1 LPDPILRRRTPV
13 SDPDAPPVSST
24 DWMQRL
30 TRLRIA
36 SIDRDWLFAIA
47 LAFAVG
53 VSVWFGR
60 SIRDFFSPAAAN
72 VLVPAFS
79 GQTQTDALTEAGR
92 LKLKAVVVAQ
102 QPSDRYPKDVVM
114 AQQPVPGSRVREGR
128 QISLIVSRG
137 VTISAMPDVR
147 FESLREAGLDLA
159 HVKVQLAKTTLV
171 ANDDIPANHV
181 VDQNP
186 PPNTAVREGT
196 QVTLSLSRGPSG
208 GIKVPNFAGDDVDFA
223 RLEAQRE
230 KIHLGQI
237 VWTPFGPNGP
247 PRGRIVRQSPAA
259 GSTIDPFDTVSLQV
273 SAGPTQYGYLI
284 RQVHA
289 TATVPARDSAANV
302 RLEVRDDTGTWNV
315 YNGYAQGGA
324 KLDFNLTVVG
334 SAELDTYIN
343 NELLNQSKL
352 GNDAPRPSA
361 TEKPDK
367 P

>member
-1 LPDPILRRRTPV
+1 
-13 SDPDAPPVSST
+13 
-24 DWMQRL
+24 
-30 TRLRIA
+30 
-36 SIDRDWLFAIA
+36 
-47 LAFAVG
+47 
-53 VSVWFGR
+53 
-60 SIRDFFSPAAAN
+60 
-72 VLVPAFS
+72 
-79 GQTQTDALTEAGR
+79 
-92 LKLKAVVVAQ
+92 
-102 QPSDRYPKDVVM
+102 
-114 AQQPVPGSRVREGR
+114 
-128 QISLIVSRG
+128 
-137 VTISAMPDVR
+137 
-147 FESLREAGLDLA
+147 
-159 HVKVQLAKTTLV
+159 VKVQLAKTTLV

-237 VWTPFGPNGP
+237 IWTPFGPNGP

>member
-1 LPDPILRRRTPV
+1 
-13 SDPDAPPVSST
+13 
-24 DWMQRL
+24 MQRL

-186 PPNTAVREGT
+186 PPN
-196 QVTLSLSRGPSG
+196 
-208 GIKVPNFAGDDVDFA
+208 IAGDDVDFA

-302 RLEVRDDTGTWNV
+302 RLEVRDDTGRWNV